1 MAPVRTGLDE
11 RLEQLQSQLVDD
23 LDEVRRIY
31 ALSIASLVKLDVG
44 NVDEVIKARD
54 QARKI
59 SWERT
64 GDILLVLSLNQ
75 PMMGDLRMISTI
87 LRGAD
92 TVERANRHA
101 RDISMISQYLVDE
114 VDIGRIPETLS
125 DLIQK
130 MADSLDRVIH
140 VIAESVNDGTE
151 TDIEDLSGR
160 WDDISQIWESCQ
172 EVISS
177 TPGKDIG
184 SKTGRLNLFKAI
196 SRIERTG
203 YNFIRF
209 ASYWHHALKN
219 EWISIGK
226 Q

>member
-87 LRGAD
+87 LRVP
-92 TVERANRHA
+92 TLLSERIAMLG
-101 RDISMISQYLVDE
+101 ISL
-114 VDIGRIPETLS
+114 
-125 DLIQK
+125 
-130 MADSLDRVIH
+130 
-140 VIAESVNDGTE
+140 
-151 TDIEDLSGR
+151 
-160 WDDISQIWESCQ
+160 
-172 EVISS
+172 
-177 TPGKDIG
+177 
-184 SKTGRLNLFKAI
+184 
-196 SRIERTG
+196 
-203 YNFIRF
+203 
-209 ASYWHHALKN
+209 
-219 EWISIGK
+219 
-226 Q
+226 